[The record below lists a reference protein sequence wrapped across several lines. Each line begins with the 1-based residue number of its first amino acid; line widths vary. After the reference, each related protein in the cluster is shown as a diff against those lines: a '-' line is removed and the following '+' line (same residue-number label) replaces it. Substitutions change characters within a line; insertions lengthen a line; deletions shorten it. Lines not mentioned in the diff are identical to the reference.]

1 MVGACWQ
8 EKHGTSYVDSSK
20 LLQQAAEEE
29 GSLGSENDEFRDRMP
44 LKAGEYSSA
53 VDVQ

>member
-1 MVGACWQ
+1 M
-8 EKHGTSYVDSSK
+8 DSSK
-20 LLQQAAEEE
+20 LLQQADEEE
-29 GSLGSENDEFRDRMP
+29 GSMGSENVEFRDRMP